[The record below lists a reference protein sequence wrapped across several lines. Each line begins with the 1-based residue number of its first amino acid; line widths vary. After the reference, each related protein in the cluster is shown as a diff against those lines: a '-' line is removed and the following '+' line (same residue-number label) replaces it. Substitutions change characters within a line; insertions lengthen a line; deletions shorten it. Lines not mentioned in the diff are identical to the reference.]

1 MLGHSTLTLT
11 QQSTLISSSTLNGQ
25 YTTCAHTRA
34 IVSPYLSLSPSLV
47 QGTRAPP
54 MGPEEDSLPPS
65 YWQGSQHCCC
75 HPQKLGPLFSK
86 QLGPCLQAHGSVS
99 NIRSRPSTPQSDIG
113 MDLEGVHPI
122 SGLALVVTLGI
133 YYSESTEPVQDT
145 NVLDNFCNPY
155 VLGAANSGQLFLP
168 MGSDATYI
176 TASAYNISRLQIP
189 VFTSAWPL
197 PSPLATSFH
206 PLMGSAYLCQYSTT
220 TMWAGQAA
228 HSHIS
233 TSAASSSRI
242 WEWDML
248 GHSTVTLTQ
257 QSTVISSST
266 LTSQYTTCAHARA
279 TVSPYPSLSPSLVQ
293 GTPASPMG
301 PEEDIQSRPY
311 WEGRQGC
318 CCHPHTL
325 GPLFSG
331 EFGPCLQPHG
341 SVSDMG
347 SRASTPQSDIGKDLV
362 VIHPINDLPPVCTL
376 EMYYSETA
384 EPTQDTNVPGDAHG
398 PSMEASFPHIV
409 SARHSRLDQGLQ
421 EDLMQLTVDTTTQPQ
436 NMGSV
441 KGSLQMKNSIGS
453 NSPSIQPGKN
463 KHEVLELADEAPK
476 AKVQRQNPEKHL
488 EEQAVVCTLP
498 RSDTGNLCR
507 PSTKKRPKPPHSSI
521 SQTKT
526 QGSQKNQQVRETN
539 RKRIGTT
546 KEPGNQVQTQKTST
560 TKERRKRN
568 QPEPSQEA
576 LRKPRSHLAMHMM
589 ESVQV
594 FHALGDKRGK
604 KTGLPTSRALGQANA
619 SKDTRFST
627 ETQSNL
633 HSKSPLKFRVNKTKR
648 SSENQCPSP
657 SQSELLPP
665 PGKVKLVPLPFLSPE
680 KPRVRPASRRPQS
693 LASRRPTGAYST
705 RPLPNTAQPV
715 PVNAAQPATDN
726 SCLMTTRPTISNS
739 TLGAINKRPQSVLSS
754 RPAPYETSSFTS
766 RWNTTAT
773 KLSSLP
779 KPPHQYLLQDFSLQP
794 IPWRKSHVP
803 GPVESDPISKELR
816 PEREAMKRQAQQER
830 GKAAKNTFV
839 GKIPFFHQRQIDMEI
854 AQYYGYAI

>member
-1 MLGHSTLTLT
+1 M
-11 QQSTLISSSTLNGQ
+11 NN
-25 YTTCAHTRA
+25 
-34 IVSPYLSLSPSLV
+34 PYLHRAANLHLSLAV
-47 QGTRAPP
+47 
-54 MGPEEDSLPPS
+54 
-65 YWQGSQHCCC
+65 
-75 HPQKLGPLFSK
+75 
-86 QLGPCLQAHGSVS
+86 VS
-99 NIRSRPSTPQSDIG
+99 NASSLKG
-113 MDLEGVHPI
+113 
-122 SGLALVVTLGI
+122 
-133 YYSESTEPVQDT
+133 
-145 NVLDNFCNPY
+145 
-155 VLGAANSGQLFLP
+155 
-168 MGSDATYI
+168 
-176 TASAYNISRLQIP
+176 SAYNFSRLHIP
-189 VFTSAWPL
+189 VFPSAWPL

-206 PLMGSAYLCQYSTT
+206 PLIGSAYLCQYSTT
-220 TMWAGQAA
+220 TVWAGQAA

-233 TSAASSSRI
+233 TSAASYSRI

-266 LTSQYTTCAHARA
+266 LTGEVLPVIQMWAYIRTCRVLAQTASLAGEKVGHLTYRGLNFPSFLGIHGD
-279 TVSPYPSLSPSLVQ
+279 SPGDGQIPRME
-293 GTPASPMG
+293 AS
-301 PEEDIQSRPY
+301 
-311 WEGRQGC
+311 
-318 CCHPHTL
+318 HPHT
-325 GPLFSG
+325 
-331 EFGPCLQPHG
+331 
-341 SVSDMG
+341 
-347 SRASTPQSDIGKDLV
+347 
-362 VIHPINDLPPVCTL
+362 
-376 EMYYSETA
+376 
-384 EPTQDTNVPGDAHG
+384 
-398 PSMEASFPHIV
+398 V
-409 SARHSRLDQGLQ
+409 SARQYRVPQRLQ
-421 EDLMQLTVDTTTQPQ
+421 EEKISLSLEELDIFKKGIERNIALENISMLPYEIESRHNNPTPKYQ
-436 NMGSV
+436 NPP
-441 KGSLQMKNSIGS
+441 KDPAKEEPNSS
-453 NSPSIQPGKN
+453 
-463 KHEVLELADEAPK
+463 K

-498 RSDTGNLCR
+498 PSDTGNLCR

-521 SQTKT
+521 SKTKT
-526 QGSQKNQQVRETN
+526 QGPQKNQQVRETN
-539 RKRIGTT
+539 RKRIRTT

-594 FHALGDKRGK
+594 FHALGDKSGK
-604 KTGLPTSRALGQANA
+604 KTGLPTSRALGQANT

-627 ETQSNL
+627 ETQSKL
-633 HSKSPLKFRVNKTKR
+633 HSKSPQKFRVNKTK
-648 SSENQCPSP
+648 SSAENQCPSP

-693 LASRRPTGAYST
+693 LASRRLTGAYST

-726 SCLMTTRPTISNS
+726 SCLMTTRPIISNS

-816 PEREAMKRQAQQER
+816 PEREAMKRRAQQER